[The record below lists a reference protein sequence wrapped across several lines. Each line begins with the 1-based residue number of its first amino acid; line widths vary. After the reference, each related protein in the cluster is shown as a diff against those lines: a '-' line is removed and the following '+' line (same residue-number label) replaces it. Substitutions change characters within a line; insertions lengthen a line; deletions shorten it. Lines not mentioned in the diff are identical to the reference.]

1 MPKITVDG
9 GEPEDL
15 SAGQVKMLTK
25 EAEAL
30 STPEETLNGLLVEAS
45 EERIACLIAAPVL
58 GKLNLAIASMDAQR
72 TSIEL
77 VVENKNG
84 DAPSIMKELK
94 EAKSEAANTAKIMRA
109 QLVVARSLAEPA
121 APAPAV

>member
-1 MPKITVDG
+1 
-9 GEPEDL
+9 
-15 SAGQVKMLTK
+15 MLTK

-30 STPEETLNGLLVEAS
+30 STPEETLNDLLEETS
-45 EERIACLIAAPVL
+45 EESIARSIAAPVL

-72 TSIEL
+72 KSIEL
-77 VVENKNG
+77 CVESKNG

-94 EAKSEAANTAKIMRA
+94 DAKSEAAKTVKIMRA
-109 QLVVARSLAEPA
+109 QLVVAKLLAEVA